1 MRIHRIYAIVLRYM
15 YYMIHSIDRM
25 SDMFY
30 WPTVDLL
37 LWGITSLYIKNNTQN
52 VPNIVLMI
60 VSGILLWIIIWR
72 GQYEITVNFLEE
84 LWNKNLVNLF
94 VSPLK
99 LSEWIIAVGIIGI
112 LKMTLSLT
120 FASLMAFFLY
130 KANILYYGWYL
141 IPFGASLI
149 LTGWAVGFFITGIIL
164 RYGTK
169 VQTLAWTAIMLIS
182 PFSAVYYPLSVL
194 PLWAQKVAK
203 FIPTSYVFENSRLF
217 LFKGYVNWTDLWISY
232 GLNILYLFLA
242 IVFFYKSFT
251 KAKERGLIGLF

>member
-1 MRIHRIYAIVLRYM
+1 MKIHRIFAVVLRYM
-15 YYMIHSIDRM
+15 YYMIHSIDRL

-37 LWGITSLYIKNNTQN
+37 LWGITSLYIKNHAQN

-84 LWNKNLVNLF
+84 LWNRNLVNLF

-99 LSEWIIAVGIIGI
+99 LSEWIVAVGIIGI
-112 LKMTLSLT
+112 LKMLISLT
-120 FASLMAFFLY
+120 FASAMAFLLY
-130 KANILYYGWYL
+130 RANFLYYGWYL
-141 IPFGASLI
+141 IPFGVSLM

-164 RYGTK
+164 RYGSK

-194 PLWAQKVAK
+194 PDWAQKIAK

-217 LFKGYVNWTDLWISY
+217 LFKGSVNWTDLWISY
-232 GLNILYLFLA
+232 GLNMVYISLA
-242 IVFFYKSFT
+242 LIFFYRSFA
-251 KAKERGLIGLF
+251 KAKERGFIGLF